1 MRPVGLTVPAFCKIY
16 RLRFISEKDFALE
29 VFQVSFLFFIYIY
42 EIANIY
48 IYIYKSSVVKIKHH
62 INIPNI
68 SSI

>member
-29 VFQVSFLFFIYIY
+29 VFQVSFLIFIYIY
-42 EIANIY
+42 EIAN